1 MTDREQKILTALSTG
16 PQTYT
21 ELWLRF
27 KTHTFWPIIE
37 EMVKRG
43 DVIKTMTDNG
53 AVYKLK
59 DTK

>member
-1 MTDREQKILTALSTG
+1 MTDREQKILTALADG
-16 PQTYT
+16 PKSYV
-21 ELWLRF
+21 ELWLLF

-43 DVIKTMTDNG
+43 EVIKTMTDGG

-59 DTK
+59 EQT